1 MMISVLLFFFK
12 QKTAYEMRISDW
24 SSDVCSSDLCDR
36 QRCQR
41 GRGVYAARHGHRY
54 RHRPGLAQRHRPLAR
69 GPARPR
75 HRQQGHPGARRLMST
90 SRRLPEETSRLSAN
104 DGTAQ
109 IAAALDVA
117 SRHPSLAPDVR
128 LLLAQR
134 SDEHTSELQLLKRL
148 SDAVFCLK

>member
-1 MMISVLLFFFK
+1 MIRRPPRFTRTDTLFPYTTLF
-12 QKTAYEMRISDW
+12 RS
-24 SSDVCSSDLCDR
+24 
-36 QRCQR
+36 R

-109 IAAALDVA
+109 IAAALDAA
-117 SRHPSLAPDVR
+117 SRDPSLAPDVR
-128 LLLAQR
+128 LLLAQAR
-134 SDEHTSELQLLKRL
+134 DALHAASTAAETPRL
-148 SDAVFCLK
+148 RHPPMFEI